1 MGFFVACL
9 VRAHDNHSNHSPAP
23 AAPLQAARAEEE
35 EGAKE
40 EEEEEEDVDD
50 REEVVVDSESHQ
62 ERTKRTDV
70 AADRG
75 APGDRAHASP
85 AQREGGAVNRCASV
99 VGEKGLGSRPSRL
112 SLKRAGRSGRGLRGG
127 LLLKRHFA
135 RGFGRSAFY

>member
-9 VRAHDNHSNHSPAP
+9 VRAHDNHSNHNPAP

-40 EEEEEEDVDD
+40 EEREEED
-50 REEVVVDSESHQ
+50 REEVVADSESHQ

-75 APGDRAHASP
+75 APGDRAQASP
-85 AQREGGAVNRCASV
+85 TQREGGAVNRGTSV
-99 VGEKGLGSRPSRL
+99 VGQKVLGSRPTRL

-127 LLLKRHFA
+127 LLLKRHFS